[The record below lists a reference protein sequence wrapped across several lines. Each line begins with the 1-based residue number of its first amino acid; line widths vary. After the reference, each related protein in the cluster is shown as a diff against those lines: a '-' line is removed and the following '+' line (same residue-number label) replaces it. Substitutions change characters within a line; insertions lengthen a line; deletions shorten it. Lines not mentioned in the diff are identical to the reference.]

1 MNKDTNIAAGE
12 LSLRSCIF
20 TEQSNIGTRLPLVE
34 EKVIFQKCFCL
45 VKKMIRLMKPEHIL
59 CTNRKE
65 KNVRVWGETNRTRL
79 ED

>member
-45 VKKMIRLMKPEHIL
+45 VKKMISANEAGAHSVHKQKREECSSM
-59 CTNRKE
+59 
-65 KNVRVWGETNRTRL
+65 G
-79 ED
+79 